1 MGSRNA
7 ATSNC
12 SQVPPPPPLNVIP
25 ALADPGPQ
33 AERRGEEGALSR
45 GRFER
50 ARRSAVSGTPPKDTG
65 GLPRRRGACLPPSLS
80 ASLSVIAHA
89 FGMSAGL

>member
-1 MGSRNA
+1 MGSRHA
-7 ATSNC
+7 AASNC
-12 SQVPPPPPLNVIP
+12 SQVPPPPLNVIP

-33 AERRGEEGALSR
+33 AERRGEEGALWC

-65 GLPRRRGACLPPSLS
+65 GLPVRKRGACLAPSLS
-80 ASLSVIAHA
+80 ASLSVIAQA
-89 FGMSAGL
+89 FGMAAGL

>member
-80 ASLSVIAHA
+80 ASLSVIAHV